1 MRLPD
6 YGLVNASNGPNGND
20 KEAVFKPQNK
30 LVLYNTDRL
39 GILIAIAH
47 TYE

>member
-30 LVLYNTDRL
+30 LVLYNRL
-39 GILIAIAH
+39 GIIIASTHI
-47 TYE
+47 

>member
-20 KEAVFKPQNK
+20 KTNSYCITGWGFS
-30 LVLYNTDRL
+30 
-39 GILIAIAH
+39 
-47 TYE
+47 